1 MGYQLSVITMIFH
14 FVPFPVL
21 IVFSVST
28 LFAVKTTAYDEA
40 FEDSAHHP
48 ATKMLRSLKGTK
60 DFAPVNDQQTS
71 QEVSFLG
78 LDKNNL
84 IMIIVVLS
92 V

>member
-1 MGYQLSVITMIFH
+1 MIFH

-60 DFAPVNDQQTS
+60 DFLAPVNDQQTS

-78 LDKNNL
+78 LDNKL

>member
-1 MGYQLSVITMIFH
+1 MIFH

-48 ATKMLRSLKGTK
+48 TIKMLRSSLKGIG
-60 DFAPVNDQQTS
+60 DFAPVHDQQTS
-71 QEVSFLG
+71 QKASFLG
-78 LDKNNL
+78 VDNNL

>member
-1 MGYQLSVITMIFH
+1 MIFH

-40 FEDSAHHP
+40 SFEDSAHHP

-60 DFAPVNDQQTS
+60 DFAPVHDHQTS
-71 QEVSFLG
+71 QNKVSFLRV
-78 LDKNNL
+78 DNNL
-84 IMIIVVLS
+84 VMIIVVLS

>member
-1 MGYQLSVITMIFH
+1 MGYQLSFVTMIFH

-78 LDKNNL
+78 LDNNL

>member
-1 MGYQLSVITMIFH
+1 MIFH

-21 IVFSVST
+21 IVFSVCT

-60 DFAPVNDQQTS
+60 DFLAPVNDQQTS

-84 IMIIVVLS
+84 IMIIVVLL